1 MASRPRL
8 YDRSLLSL
16 LLQHRDDP
24 LRRFIEE
31 RNGAESHRRAE
42 RSDKRQAR
50 AVYVVP
56 FQRFHALRVLPTL
69 GRSYLLCRAIRSR
82 FTTRRYDVSGPF
94 RRSLTCPDLSR
105 SLLLLSAS
113 PAAAIPSSPSIST
126 HAIPARSTVPRCKRA
141 FIQISNCRTACRLI
155 ARASILSCV
164 TVKRLRV
171 GSRLATRPLIRGHR
185 APLYLEE
192 KQPAAA
198 GRY

>member
-105 SLLLLSAS
+105 SLLLLLLFAS

-126 HAIPARSTVPRCKRA
+126 HAIPARSIVPRCKRA
-141 FIQISNCRTACRLI
+141 FTDLELPDSVPLDCACIHFVVRNRKTFTRWI
-155 ARASILSCV
+155 EARNASANSWASCTFV
-164 TVKRLRV
+164 
-171 GSRLATRPLIRGHR
+171 S
-185 APLYLEE
+185 
-192 KQPAAA
+192 
-198 GRY
+198 